1 MKKEIKSTGVQAGGG
16 KKEDL
21 DFTMSGL
28 GSQRK
33 GTIGID
39 LQQIT
44 LPAARSTSRSDKSR
58 KRGHSEA
65 TEIMQAGRVVSGFWA
80 EHLEARS
87 CH

>member
-1 MKKEIKSTGVQAGGG
+1 MGRG

-28 GSQRK
+28 GRQRK
-33 GTIGID
+33 DMIGTD
-39 LQQIT
+39 LQKIT
-44 LPAARSTSRSDKSR
+44 LPIARSMSRGDKSR

-65 TEIMQAGRVVSGFWA
+65 TEIMQAGHVVSGIWA